1 MQQSDRRRWEVVA
14 MLWFAYV
21 LYQADK
27 QIYAVVLPLVRAE
40 MGLSG
45 YEAGLVNS
53 AFTVVSAILAPL
65 AGAFGDRWP
74 KHRVLI
80 LAVAIWSVATMLTGF
95 ATSLA
100 LLLLIR
106 AVLFAGAES
115 FYPPVS
121 HAYLAEQHTTTRALA
136 ISIHQTAQNAGPLV
150 SGLLAG
156 WLAEKFGWRIGFM
169 AFGVPG
175 LLLSVWMYLRMPASG
190 ISSKGSALLAG
201 FAYCFK
207 IDAVRR
213 LGFAFAA
220 VLFVL
225 IGYSTWAPTLFGTQF
240 GLSVAQAGF
249 QTSFWSSI
257 ASMAGALI
265 GGLTADRMVRRGYRR
280 VSLQAAFL
288 LAGAPFLWWLGSASN
303 LMEAVW
309 ALSGVGL
316 FRGMYEATIAVTLYD
331 YVPPQYRSSAAAVVL
346 LLANLLA
353 APSAAVLGWLGDQ
366 SHLTTS
372 IRLLSILFVLAAGIL
387 FSARGL
393 PLNRIDGE

>member
-1 MQQSDRRRWEVVA
+1 
-14 MLWFAYV
+14 MLWCAYV
-21 LYQADK
+21 FYQADK
-27 QIYAVVLPLVRAE
+27 QIYAVVLPLIRSE

-45 YEAGLVNS
+45 YEAGMVNS

-65 AGAFGDRWP
+65 AGAYGDRWP

-80 LAVAIWSVATMLTGF
+80 AAVTIWSVATMLTGLVS
-95 ATSLA
+95 SLA
-100 LLLLIR
+100 LLLLVR
-106 AVLFAGAES
+106 AVMFAGAEA

-121 HAYLAEQHTTTRALA
+121 HAYLAEVHTKTRAVA

-156 WLAEKFGWRIGFM
+156 WLAEKFGWRMGFM

-190 ISSKGSALLAG
+190 TSSKGSALLGG
-201 FAYCFK
+201 FVHCFK

-225 IGYSTWAPTLFGTQF
+225 IGYSTGAPTLFGQQF

-265 GGLTADRMVRRGYRR
+265 GGLTADRMVQRGYRR
-280 VSLQAAFL
+280 VTLQAAFL
-288 LAGAPFLWWLGSASN
+288 VAGAPFLWWLGSAHG
-303 LMEAVW
+303 LVEAVW

-331 YVPPQYRSSAAAVVL
+331 YVPAEYRSSAAAVVL

-353 APSAAVLGWLGDQ
+353 APSSALLGWLGDQ
-366 SHLTTS
+366 SQLTTS
-372 IRLLSILFVLAAGIL
+372 IRLLSILFLVAAGIL
-387 FSARGL
+387 FSARSL
-393 PLNRIDGE
+393 PVNRVN